1 MSMGRP
7 DPSADARRRRVYDL
21 STWSVSGPVEPIPLL
36 AYERQDLPGPKP
48 VVIYYHGVGQTKE
61 AYVDTHP
68 VARRLADAG
77 CLVVLPD
84 APGHGERPAGPTLR
98 DRLRQSLAR
107 EFCADIEQ
115 AADETPALLSWLAGH
130 PGVDTSRVAVAGL
143 SMGGY
148 TAAVVA
154 SRLGNRLRAAGCVAG
169 CADLP
174 HCMAETDSIGP
185 GKYGPLDRALDAETR
200 KRIDRIDPLG
210 CPERFAPLP
219 LLLVHGDQDTWN
231 PRVTTERFAAVLRP
245 TYASAPDA
253 LRVRIIA
260 GAPHWPPT
268 AAVVDE
274 LLGWLRTHLST
285 G

>member
-1 MSMGRP
+1 MSTSRT
-7 DPSADARRRRVYDL
+7 DASANAGQRRVYDL
-21 STWSVSGPVEPIPLL
+21 SGWSVAGPVESIPLL
-36 AYERQDLPGPKP
+36 VYERQDLPGPKP
-48 VVIYYHGVGQTKE
+48 VVIYYHGVSQEKE
-61 AYVDTHP
+61 TYVDTHP

-84 APGHGERPAGPTLR
+84 APGHGQRPTGRMLR
-98 DRLRQSLAR
+98 ERLRQSLAR

-115 AADETPALLSWLAGH
+115 AADEAPALLSWLAGH
-130 PGVDTSRVAVAGL
+130 PGVDASRVAVAGL

-154 SRLGNRLRAAGCVAG
+154 SRLGNQLRAAGCVAG
-169 CADLP
+169 CADLA
-174 HCMAETDSIGP
+174 HCMAATDSIGP
-185 GKYGPLDRALDAETR
+185 GKYGPLDRALDPETT

-210 CPERFAPLP
+210 CPEHFAPLP
-219 LLLVHGDQDTWN
+219 LLLVHGDRDTCN
-231 PRVTTERFAAVLRP
+231 PCVTTQRFAAALRP
-245 TYASAPDA
+245 TYASEPDA
-253 LRVRIIA
+253 LRGRLIA

-268 AAVVDE
+268 AAVIDE